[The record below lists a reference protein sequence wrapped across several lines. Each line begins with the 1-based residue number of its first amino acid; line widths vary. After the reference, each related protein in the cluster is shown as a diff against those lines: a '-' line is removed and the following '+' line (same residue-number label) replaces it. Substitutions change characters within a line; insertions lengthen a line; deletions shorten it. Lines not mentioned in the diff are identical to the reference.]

1 MREIS
6 NFKFQISKFEVQ
18 APGVE
23 SQLSQAECRAS
34 PPESE
39 SSVHEVRL
47 SNPGLPIPDLGIPN
61 LGLPDLWI
69 PVLPTPALRIPDSE
83 SEISNFRFQIESF
96 KNKIA
101 RLSLYPLC
109 FCLCAAALL
118 CGCGYH
124 AVGAAS
130 TLPPGLKV
138 IAVPAI
144 ENQTSRYR
152 VEQRMTEAVV
162 HEFLARTKYR
172 IVSSESTADAVLHG
186 QITSVEAIPAV
197 FDTSPAPNSSAT
209 TTVNTQ
215 TARATAMLV
224 SIHMKVWLE
233 ERETKQILYRND
245 NYLFRQPYEI
255 STDPSKMFDEQDP
268 ALERMSRDFASRLV
282 ADILENF

>member
-6 NFKFQISKFEVQ
+6 NFNFQISELESKSSDIRSQSLDAGSQSLDLGSRSSNFNFQISDLKF
-18 APGVE
+18 
-23 SQLSQAECRAS
+23 QLSNLKIGI
-34 PPESE
+34 
-39 SSVHEVRL
+39 VKL
-47 SNPGLPIPDLGIPN
+47 S
-61 LGLPDLWI
+61 
-69 PVLPTPALRIPDSE
+69 
-83 SEISNFRFQIESF
+83 F
-96 KNKIA
+96 
-101 RLSLYPLC
+101 LSL
-109 FCLCAAALL
+109 CLCVSLAALL
-118 CGCGYH
+118 CACGYR
-124 AVGAAS
+124 AVGTAS
-130 TLPPGLKV
+130 TLPPGLKA
-138 IAVPAI
+138 IAVPEI

-172 IVSSESTADAVLHG
+172 IVPSEGSADAVLHG
-186 QITSVEAIPAV
+186 QITS
-197 FDTSPAPNSSAT
+197 FDTSPAQNSSSAS
-209 TTVNTQ
+209 TVNTQ

-233 ERETKQILYRND
+233 ERETKKTLYRND

>member
-6 NFKFQISKFEVQ
+6 NFKFQISEFKVQ
-18 APGVE
+18 DADLE
-23 SQLSQAECRAS
+23 SQISNPEFLISDIESVISNFEFQIRAFKT
-34 PPESE
+34 EI
-39 SSVHEVRL
+39 VRL
-47 SNPGLPIPDLGIPN
+47 SFF
-61 LGLPDLWI
+61 
-69 PVLPTPALRIPDSE
+69 VLCS
-83 SEISNFRFQIESF
+83 
-96 KNKIA
+96 
-101 RLSLYPLC
+101 C
-109 FCLCAAALL
+109 VCVAALL

-124 AVGAAS
+124 AVGSAS

-172 IVSSESTADAVLHG
+172 IVSNENLADAVLHG
-186 QITSVEAIPAV
+186 QITSFEAIPAV

-224 SIHMKVWLE
+224 SVHMKVWLE
-233 ERETKQILYRND
+233 ERETKKMLYRND